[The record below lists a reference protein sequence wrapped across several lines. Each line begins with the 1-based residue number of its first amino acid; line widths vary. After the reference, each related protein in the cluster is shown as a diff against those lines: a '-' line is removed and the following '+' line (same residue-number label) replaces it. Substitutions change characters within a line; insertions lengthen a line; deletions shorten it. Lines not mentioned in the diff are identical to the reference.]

1 MTQPSSSAC
10 RVAAI
15 HSECVTNHEA
25 CARAAKPKNGGGDL
39 LGPAKSSDWL
49 LFQDV
54 FHGVWFPWPNI
65 SATMGVSM
73 APGQTALMRMPLEA
87 YSSAA
92 LFVSPST
99 PCLDA

>member
-1 MTQPSSSAC
+1 MVSGSLATMP
-10 RVAAI
+10 
-15 HSECVTNHEA
+15 
-25 CARAAKPKNGGGDL
+25 
-39 LGPAKSSDWL
+39 
-49 LFQDV
+49 
-54 FHGVWFPWPNI
+54 
-65 SATMGVSM
+65 ATMGVSM